1 MNAPTA
7 SDAAP
12 DQPIEV
18 VAPPEQRLP
27 VVLASPHSGSAYPP
41 DLIAASRLDAHAL
54 RRSED
59 SFVDELFAA
68 GPALGAP
75 LLRARFAR
83 AYLDVNREP
92 YELDPTMFEEPVP
105 DFVNSRSPRVQV
117 GLGTIARI
125 VASGEDIYR
134 GKLRLADALAR
145 VERLYH
151 PYHRAL
157 GELIEATLQRF
168 GYSLLVDCH
177 SMPSMTAPHER
188 GGRPRVDFVL
198 GDCHGTAC
206 HGVKVPGLGKA
217 SAGNDPD

>member
-75 LLRARFAR
+75 LLRAPFPP
-83 AYLDVNREP
+83 AYLDVNPPP
-92 YELDPTMFEEPVP
+92 YQLDPARFEGPVP
-105 DFVNSRSPRVQV
+105 D
-117 GLGTIARI
+117 
-125 VASGEDIYR
+125 
-134 GKLRLADALAR
+134 
-145 VERLYH
+145 
-151 PYHRAL
+151 
-157 GELIEATLQRF
+157 
-168 GYSLLVDCH
+168 LLH
-177 SMPSMTAPHER
+177 TR
-188 GGRPRVDFVL
+188 
-198 GDCHGTAC
+198 
-206 HGVKVPGLGKA
+206 
-217 SAGNDPD
+217 

>member
-1 MNAPTA
+1 MDVPTA

-92 YELDPTMFEEPVP
+92 YELDPAMFAESLP
-105 DFVNSRSPRVQV
+105 DFVRSEEH
-117 GLGTIARI
+117 T
-125 VASGEDIYR
+125 S
-134 GKLRLADALAR
+134 
-145 VERLYH
+145 
-151 PYHRAL
+151 
-157 GELIEATLQRF
+157 ELQ
-168 GYSLLVDCH
+168 S
-177 SMPSMTAPHER
+177 
-188 GGRPRVDFVL
+188 
-198 GDCHGTAC
+198 
-206 HGVKVPGLGKA
+206 
-217 SAGNDPD
+217 